1 MRVPKRPKL
10 YHITHGAN
18 LRSIIEAGGLL
29 ADAGDAPGRP
39 TKVGMSE
46 VVARRKQLPVPT
58 HPSTCVG
65 DYVPFYFCPRS
76 VMLYV
81 IYRRNHPSLTY
92 APGQEP
98 IVHLEA
104 DLHSV
109 ATWAMSEQVPW
120 AFTLGNATESRAEFR
135 SRLSEL
141 GEVNW
146 TAIEADQWSGELKGP
161 KQAEFLVHRHLPWSL
176 VERIGVM
183 SVRVERRV
191 AEIVG
196 DSRRLRVEVR
206 REWYY

>member
-1 MRVPKRPKL
+1 L

-18 LRSIIEAGGLL
+18 LRFIIEADGLL
-29 ADAGDAPGRP
+29 ANAGDAPGRP

-58 HPSTCVG
+58 HPGTCVG

-81 IYRRNHPSLTY
+81 ISRRNHPSLTY
-92 APGQEP
+92 TPGQRP

-104 DLHSV
+104 DLHTV
-109 ATWAMSEQVPW
+109 VEWATRQQVPW
-120 AFTLGNATESRAEFR
+120 AFTLGNAAESRAEFR
-135 SRLSEL
+135 CRLSEL
-141 GEVNW
+141 REVNW
-146 TAIEADQWSGELKGP
+146 TAVAADQWSGELKGP

-183 SVRVERRV
+183 RERVKRRV

-196 DSRRLRVEVR
+196 HPAKPRVEVR

>member
-1 MRVPKRPKL
+1 
-10 YHITHGAN
+10 
-18 LRSIIEAGGLL
+18 
-29 ADAGDAPGRP
+29 
-39 TKVGMSE
+39 MSE

-104 DLHSV
+104 DLHTV
-109 ATWAMSEQVPW
+109 ARWAMGEQVPW
-120 AFTLGNATESRAEFR
+120 AFTLGNAAESRAEFR
-135 SRLSEL
+135 YRLSEL
-141 GEVNW
+141 GEVDW
-146 TAIEADQWSGELKGP
+146 TAVDADQWSGERKGP
-161 KQAEFLVHRHLPWSL
+161 KQAEFLVYRHLPWSL
-176 VERIGVM
+176 VERIGVI
-183 SVRVERRV
+183 SERV
-191 AEIVG
+191 ATRVSEIVAAT
-196 DSRRLRVEVR
+196 RVRVEVR